1 MLIATNLAQ
10 LRYSGDYL
18 KNIDIK
24 FIYAPAGVFQLC
36 EHKPD
41 IVITNNYHEAVS
53 ASQNYPA
60 IKFIGRDFD
69 FPNYSFNVP
78 LYLLDE
84 LSVITNPKV
93 EVPKFEIGLFNPNYQ
108 IIEFINYLRCLGN
121 LKIMGKGFCLE
132 ELDKT
137 FHQRLTPGFY
147 KFATYV
153 ACVSEEEMLKALFM
167 GKPCITSFSNSFTY
181 QNVLSLNN
189 VVPKSNQID
198 YAWNFSHT
206 NILSE
211 ILRICEYEELSVK
224 LKSVFNIEKNNEA
237 TKS

>member
-24 FIYAPAGVFQLC
+24 FIYSPAGVFQLC
-36 EHKPD
+36 EHDPD
-41 IVITNNYHEAVS
+41 IVITNSYHEAIA
-53 ASQNYPA
+53 ASQTYPSV
-60 IKFIGRDFD
+60 KFIGRDFE
-69 FPNYSFNVP
+69 FPNYSFNTP
-78 LYLLDE
+78 PHLLDE
-84 LSVITNPKV
+84 LSVISNQKIN
-93 EVPKFEIGLFNPNYQ
+93 VPKFEIGLFNPNYQ

-132 ELDKT
+132 ELEKT
-137 FHQRLTPGFY
+137 FPQRLTPGFY
-147 KFATYV
+147 KIAPYV

-167 GKPCITSFSNSFTY
+167 GKPCITNFSNSFTY
-181 QNVLSLNN
+181 QNILTLNN
-189 VVPKSNQID
+189 VVPKPNQID
-198 YAWNFSHT
+198 YAWKYSYT

-224 LKSVFNIEKNNEA
+224 LKLVFNIEKRII
-237 TKS
+237 K